1 MNINII
7 IKPIISEKALIEA
20 QKGRYSFE
28 VQKDSNKT
36 QVKNAIQELYKVKV
50 VAVFTSI
57 TKGSKTRRT
66 KVGIKKFKTIHKKA
80 RVQIEKG
87 QKIDVFEE
95 GASSK

>member
-1 MNINII
+1 MNTSII
-7 IKPIISEKALIEA
+7 IKPIISEKALMEA

-36 QVKNAIQELYKVKV
+36 QVKNAVEELFKVKV
-50 VAVFTSI
+50 KGVFTSI

-66 KVGIKKFKTIHKKA
+66 KTGVKKFKTIYKKA
-80 RVQIEKG
+80 RVQLEKG

-95 GASSK
+95 GAGK